1 MELSVLN
8 IEGKETG
15 KKVSLNEGIFGIQPS
30 EHAIYLDVKQYLAH
44 QRQGTHKAKERGKV
58 ARTTKK
64 VYKQK
69 GTGNA
74 RHGSMKA
81 PTFVGGGTVFG
92 PRVRDYGFKINK
104 KVKALARKS
113 ALAMKAQSNA
123 VTVLEDFSMDV
134 IKTKQYAQIIKA
146 LGLENK
152 KSLVVLKES
161 DKNIYLSSRNF
172 EGSSVITASELN
184 TYQIM
189 KAQNLIVFEGA
200 LGKIEEVLS

>member
-44 QRQGTHKAKERGKV
+44 QRQGTHKAKERGEV

>member
-1 MELSVLN
+1 
-8 IEGKETG
+8 
-15 KKVSLNEGIFGIQPS
+15 
-30 EHAIYLDVKQYLAH
+30 
-44 QRQGTHKAKERGKV
+44 
-58 ARTTKK
+58 
-64 VYKQK
+64 
-69 GTGNA
+69 
-74 RHGSMKA
+74 MKA

-92 PRVRDYGFKINK
+92 PRVRDYSFKVNK

-123 VTVLEDFSMDV
+123 LTVLEDFQMEA
-134 IKTKQYAQIIKA
+134 IKTKQYAEIIKA

-152 KSLVVLKES
+152 KSLVVLNEL

-172 EGSSVITASELN
+172 EGSNVVTASELN

-189 KAQNLIVFEGA
+189 KAQNLVVFEGA

>member
-1 MELSVLN
+1 MELSVIN
-8 IEGKETG
+8 KEGKETG
-15 KKVSLNEGIFGIQPS
+15 KKVSLNDAIFGIQPS

-44 QRQGTHKAKERGKV
+44 QRQGTHKSKERGEV

-92 PRVRDYGFKINK
+92 PRVRDYSFKVNK

-123 VTVLEDFSMDV
+123 LTVLEDFQMEA
-134 IKTKQYAQIIKA
+134 IKTKQYAEIIKA

-152 KSLVVLKES
+152 KSLVVLNEL

-172 EGSSVITASELN
+172 EGSNVVTASELN

-189 KAQNLIVFEGA
+189 KAQNLVVFEGA

>member
-44 QRQGTHKAKERGKV
+44 QRQGTHKAKERGEV

-189 KAQNLIVFEGA
+189 KAQNLVVFEGA
-200 LGKIEEVLS
+200 LGKIDEVLS

>member
-44 QRQGTHKAKERGKV
+44 QRQGTHKAKERGEV

-92 PRVRDYGFKINK
+92 PGVADYGFKINK

-189 KAQNLIVFEGA
+189 KAQNLVVFEGA
-200 LGKIEEVLS
+200 LGKIDEVLS

>member
-1 MELSVLN
+1 MELSVIN
-8 IEGKETG
+8 KEGKETG
-15 KKVSLNEGIFGIQPS
+15 KKVSLNDAIFGIQPS
-30 EHAIYLDVKQYLAH
+30 EHAIYLDVKLYLAN
-44 QRQGTHKAKERGKV
+44 QRQGTHKSKERGEV

-92 PRVRDYGFKINK
+92 PRVRDYSFKVNK

-113 ALAMKAQSNA
+113 ALALKAQSNA
-123 VTVLEDFSMDV
+123 LTVLEDFQMEA
-134 IKTKQYAQIIKA
+134 IKTKQYAEIIKA

-152 KSLVVLKES
+152 KSLVVLNEL

-172 EGSSVITASELN
+172 EGSNVVTASELN

-189 KAQNLIVFEGA
+189 KAQNLVVFEGA